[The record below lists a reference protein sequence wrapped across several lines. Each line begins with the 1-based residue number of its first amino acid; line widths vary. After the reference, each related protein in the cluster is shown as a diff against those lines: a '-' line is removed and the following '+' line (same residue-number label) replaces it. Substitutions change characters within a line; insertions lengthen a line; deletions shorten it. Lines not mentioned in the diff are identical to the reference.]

1 MKVYYLTSSQFA
13 LSNIALRRIKVS
25 RFSELNDP
33 FELLALDLGNKDLRI
48 GIKAKKTQIN
58 KNEGLLCFSETWTD
72 LLMWGHY
79 GDKHQGVC
87 LGFEIPDHLLVKVD
101 YVTGLEKVKVNSDTP
116 QKDIELMLSQLKSK
130 KFHGWKYEKEHR
142 QFLSLKKL
150 HKESNFYFLPF
161 SDSLVLSEVILGARC
176 QLTIKGLKELLS
188 AYKTK
193 VYLKKARI
201 AYTKFKV
208 VEDKSYREEIQLS

>member
-1 MKVYYLTSSQFA
+1 MKVYYLTSAQFS
-13 LSNIALRRIKVS
+13 LSNIALRRMKVS

-33 FELLALDLGNKDLRI
+33 FELLALDLGNRDLRI

-58 KNEGLLCFSETWTD
+58 KNEGLICFSETWSD

-87 LGFEIPDHLLVKVD
+87 LGFDVPDELLVKVD
-101 YVTGLEKVKVNSDTP
+101 YVRGLEKIKVNSDTP
-116 QKDIELMLSQLKSK
+116 QDDIDRMLIQLKSK
-130 KFHGWKYEKEHR
+130 KFHGWEYEKEQR
-142 QFLSLKKL
+142 QFVDLKKM
-150 HKESNFYFLPF
+150 HKESGLYFIPF
-161 SDSLVLSEVILGARC
+161 SEGLVLSEVILGARC

-188 AYKTK
+188 TYPSK
-193 VYLKKARI
+193 VYMKKARI

-208 VEDKSYREEIQLS
+208 VEDISFREEIKEI